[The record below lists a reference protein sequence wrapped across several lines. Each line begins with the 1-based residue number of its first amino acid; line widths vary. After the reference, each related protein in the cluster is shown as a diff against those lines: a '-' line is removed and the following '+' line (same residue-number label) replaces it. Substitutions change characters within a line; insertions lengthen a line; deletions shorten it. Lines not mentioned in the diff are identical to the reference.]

1 MLINWITSRRLGW
14 IYKNMQPT
22 KTEKIEWTEN
32 HEEIERSITSK
43 GTESVI
49 KNLLT
54 NKHIGPDRF
63 TGDFYQTLKRIN
75 AIFFSNSSSKIR
87 EGGILQNSF

>member
-1 MLINWITSRRLGW
+1 MLINWITRRLGW

-54 NKHIGPDRF
+54 NKHIGPDGF
-63 TGDFYQTLKRIN
+63 TGDFYQTLKKELML
-75 AIFFSNSSSKIR
+75 FFSQ
-87 EGGILQNSF
+87 ILPQN